1 MSDEDQRHNC
11 GTHGF
16 IYFLNTVSIL
26 PRIHLVDG
34 VVWQA
39 GICYPASLPPVDVL
53 HSKELTFL
61 ISPASLVTLCMSP
74 FSGFL
79 AQAGSRPLSLTNVY
93 SNNKMP
99 EG

>member
-26 PRIHLVDG
+26 PRMHLVDR

-61 ISPASLVTLCMSP
+61 IFPCLTRYFVHVSFLWLPG
-74 FSGFL
+74 SGWIKNPKSHQCVL
-79 AQAGSRPLSLTNVY
+79 QQ
-93 SNNKMP
+93 
-99 EG
+99 